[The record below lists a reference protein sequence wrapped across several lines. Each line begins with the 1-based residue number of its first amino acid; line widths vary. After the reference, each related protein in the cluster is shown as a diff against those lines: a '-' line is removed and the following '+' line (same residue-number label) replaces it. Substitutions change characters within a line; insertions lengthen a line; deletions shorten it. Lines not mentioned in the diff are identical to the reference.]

1 MVEPGGESKRQSFES
16 QRSKV
21 TQWRTQAEAI
31 GPGCSNSWP
40 GPTRWIF
47 SDYRPGGKSSS
58 SSGSVQEK
66 GNASASRLSRYRG
79 VLAGGAIATATAARR
94 PLALSPQTRAPAS
107 IRVAPAP
114 APVARPGGGLGARA
128 VPHAAA
134 AAGEPLLPGA
144 RGGVGVRGAGRR
156 PHQPG
161 LQDLRG
167 QRPLPRRPAAGRP
180 RRARAA
186 APRRLRGRLLDMALH
201 HPARLPGRR
210 DHRRRQR
217 DQPQVP
223 ASAYLCFFN
232 RTLLA
237 HGFTRVH

>member
-107 IRVAPAP
+107 IRVAPLRS
-114 APVARPGGGLGARA
+114 VARPGGGLGARLFRMPPPRLA
-128 VPHAAA
+128 NRYFLVR
-134 AAGEPLLPGA
+134 AGS
-144 RGGVGVRGAGRR
+144 RCTRAGRR

>member
-94 PLALSPQTRAPAS
+94 PLALSPQTRSPAS

-144 RGGVGVRGAGRR
+144 RGGVGVRGQGVVRTNPVSKTSVDSGLSPAG
-156 PHQPG
+156 
-161 LQDLRG
+161 LR
-167 QRPLPRRPAAGRP
+167 QA
-180 RRARAA
+180 ARAA
-186 APRRLRGRLLDMALH
+186 LELQRLGACEDDCWIWPSITQRAYQAAEIIAAANEINRRCLPPPISVSSIAL
-201 HPARLPGRR
+201 
-210 DHRRRQR
+210 
-217 DQPQVP
+217 
-223 ASAYLCFFN
+223 S
-232 RTLLA
+232 
-237 HGFTRVH
+237 